1 MNRQLSHRKS
11 LLQGL
16 ALAVVALAPLTAVAG
31 NMLYDSALVYYDFE
45 SLGSGSEVT
54 DSGTAGLDL
63 TASGAVSLVAGPA
76 GGNAINLPDGIVLT
90 PTVAGAS
97 DGVLDVTRDT
107 EVTVAAWIKIANV
120 GDGLYLASKSSVS
133 PLFRGWA
140 FQLRT
145 DGRLQATWRYQNVA
159 ADRIFAFSTATIKD
173 TDWHHIAMTFDYDA
187 TDTAGLGFKFY
198 VDGVLGTS
206 TLDPN
211 AQGLATEA
219 DLSNTNPFTV
229 SGRNGSQIDQGG
241 SVDKF
246 AFWKTALSAQ
256 AVSSLAVPEPCA
268 LCLLCLGG
276 YTLIGSRPRKRA

>member
-1 MNRQLSHRKS
+1 MNRQQLRHQPW
-11 LLQGL
+11 LTVLTFA
-16 ALAVVALAPLTAVAG
+16 ALAMWPFAAASG

-45 SLGSGSEVT
+45 SLGGGSEVT
-54 DSGTAGLDL
+54 DSGTAGVNL
-63 TASGAVSLVAGPA
+63 TTSGAVSLVPGPL
-76 GGNAINLPDGIVLT
+76 GGQAINLPDGIVLT
-90 PTVAGAS
+90 PAVAGAS

-107 EVTVAAWIKIANV
+107 PVTVAAWVKLSNV
-120 GDGLYLASKSSVS
+120 GGGLFLASKSSVS
-133 PLFRGWA
+133 PLFRGWV

-187 TDTAGLGFKFY
+187 TDTDSLGFKFY

-211 AQGLATEA
+211 AQGLAVDA
-219 DLSNTNPFTV
+219 DLSNTNPFTI

-241 SVDKF
+241 SIDKF
-246 AFWKTALSAQ
+246 AFWKTALSAPEIT
-256 AVSSLAVPEPCA
+256 SLAVPEPCA

-276 YTLIGSRPRKRA
+276 YVALSSCFRYRV